1 MTRQQKLLTYVVGLV
16 AAALLQW
23 PSGPLVL
30 FLIADVNGDIH
41 TKVEV

>member
-23 PSGPLVL
+23 PSGLLVI
-30 FLIADVNGDIH
+30 FLIADINGDIP
-41 TKVEV
+41 TREV